1 MSINRLRLVFLKY
14 VSAGKLRP
22 IGVNNGRVK
31 PYYQSSIGLAAVGE
45 HAERGSR
52 VHCSYSG
59 DYCD

>member
-1 MSINRLRLVFLKY
+1 MSVNRLGLVVLTY
-14 VSAGKLRP
+14 VSASKLRP

-31 PYYQSSIGLAAVGE
+31 LYYQSSIGLAAVGE
-45 HAERGSR
+45 HAEWGLS